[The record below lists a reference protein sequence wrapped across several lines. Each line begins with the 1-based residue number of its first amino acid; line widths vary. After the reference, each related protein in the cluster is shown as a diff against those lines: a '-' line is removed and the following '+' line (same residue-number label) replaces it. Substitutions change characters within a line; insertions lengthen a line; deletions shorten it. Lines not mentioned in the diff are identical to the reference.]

1 MIIFSCFLGDALHHE
16 DCGYILRAFFE
27 EDVMEKTTEEIKEL
41 LDTIM
46 TRYEHMQGW
55 LLKIAMDSINIHHL
69 FYDETIQLM
78 EEFQISGHPEQ
89 SVRELKQFQRK
100 YENSANYKLEIA
112 EHRIER
118 NKSEIERKKNIILK
132 LVTEIES
139 FPVKKVN

>member
-1 MIIFSCFLGDALHHE
+1 
-16 DCGYILRAFFE
+16 
-27 EDVMEKTTEEIKEL
+27 MEKTTEEIKEL

-69 FYDETIQLM
+69 FYDETVQLM
-78 EEFQISGHPEQ
+78 EEFQISGHPDLSLRDLE
-89 SVRELKQFQRK
+89 RLQRK

>member
-1 MIIFSCFLGDALHHE
+1 
-16 DCGYILRAFFE
+16 
-27 EDVMEKTTEEIKEL
+27 MEKTTEEIKEL

-78 EEFQISGHPEQ
+78 EEFQMSGHPEQ

-112 EHRIER
+112 EHWIER
-118 NKSEIERKKNIILK
+118 NKSEIERKKNTILK
-132 LVTEIES
+132 LVEEIDS
-139 FPVKKVN
+139 HPIKKLRQA